1 MTVVACDKQ
10 EEPESKPVHVKNEK
24 RSIKNRKNLKRKKYK
39 FNGQTVATFC
49 HSWRY
54 RNSYEVDQDGAN
66 INVEGDNGE
75 TPVLA
80 ATYQNHVETVKAL
93 VVQVL
98 ILKLKMRNK
107 VIHFFMQVERLYGYC
122 KSIN

>member
-1 MTVVACDKQ
+1 MDKQ
-10 EEPESKPVHVKNEK
+10 LLLS
-24 RSIKNRKNLKRKKYK
+24 
-39 FNGQTVATFC
+39 ATLGDT
-49 HSWRY
+49 
-54 RNSYEVDQDGAN
+54 ETAMKLIQDGAN

-93 VVQVL
+93 IGAGL

-107 VIHFFMQVERLYGYC
+107 AIHFFMQVEKAIRIL
-122 KSIN
+122 